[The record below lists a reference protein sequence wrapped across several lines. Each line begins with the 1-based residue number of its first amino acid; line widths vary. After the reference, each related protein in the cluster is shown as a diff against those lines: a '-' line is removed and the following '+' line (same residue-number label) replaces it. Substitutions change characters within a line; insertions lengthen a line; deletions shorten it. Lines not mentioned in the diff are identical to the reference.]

1 MSLKLIDLKEV
12 YKRRGPEPELEVLM
26 NEWSK
31 ILREGCLESKTDIA
45 EYRFEELVA
54 IAELGLTRVPVGSK
68 GECVP
73 LEKLGLYDDVKGD
86 RYRVFNS
93 TVELLTNN
101 WPTPLV
107 RLRSLSD
114 GGYSVWAKLE
124 WYNPYSFSVKDRI
137 GWYMV
142 KKALERGKKSERVFE
157 ATSTNTGM
165 ALAAMAAVN
174 EFSVKL
180 FIPKSIQKASD
191 ILLKALGAEVI
202 RTDKPLTVDSIEDVK
217 KAASAEGAFHI
228 NQFENDANFMAHLRY
243 TAKELDLQLR
253 TANIDAK
260 AIVGGLGTSG
270 HLSAISFYFK
280 NRYGNIK
287 VFGVQ
292 PAPKEVIP
300 GIRRIETGMKWVH
313 MVQLDGVVDVT
324 LKEAIEALLRVARK
338 DGILPGLSS
347 GAVTAAFL
355 KLREEGVIEEGSY
368 VLIYPDNGLKYVE
381 QLSKYFGGEL

>member
-142 KKALERGKKSERVFE
+142 KKALEKGKKSERVFE

-313 MVQLDGVVDVT
+313 MVQLDGVVDIT

>member
-142 KKALERGKKSERVFE
+142 KKALKRGKKSERVFE

-313 MVQLDGVVDVT
+313 MVQLDGVVDIT

>member
-1 MSLKLIDLKEV
+1 MSLKFVDLKEV
-12 YKRRGPEPELEVLM
+12 YRRRGLEPELEVLM
-26 NEWSK
+26 EIWAK
-31 ILREGCLESKTDIA
+31 ILRKGCIESKDDISK
-45 EYRFEELVA
+45 YSPEELAA
-54 IAELGLTRVPVGSK
+54 ITELGIAHIPVGK
-68 GECVP
+68 ENECVP
-73 LEKLGLYDDVKGD
+73 VEQLGLYDEIRGE
-86 RYRVFNS
+86 RYRVFNN

-107 RLRSLSD
+107 KLRSLSN
-114 GGYSVWAKLE
+114 GGFTVWAKLE
-124 WYNPYSFSVKDRI
+124 WYNPFSFSVKDRI

-142 KKALERGKKSERVFE
+142 KKALEKGERAARVFE

-174 EFSVKL
+174 GFSVKL
-180 FIPKSIQKASD
+180 YIPKSIQKASD
-191 ILLKALGAEVI
+191 ILLKALGAEVV

-217 KAASAEGAFHI
+217 RAAEAEKAFHI
-228 NQFENDANFMAHLRY
+228 NQFENDANFMVHLRY

-253 TANIDAK
+253 SANIDAK

-280 NRYGNIK
+280 NRYSNIK

-292 PAPKEVIP
+292 PAPNEVIP

-313 MVQLDGVVDVT
+313 MIQLDKVIDVT
-324 LKEAIEALLRVARK
+324 LKEAIEALLSVARK

-355 KLREEGVIEEGSY
+355 KLREEGIIDKGDY

>member
-12 YKRRGPEPELEVLM
+12 YKRKVPEPELEVLM

-31 ILREGCLESKTDIA
+31 ILRKGCIESKTDIA

-142 KKALERGKKSERVFE
+142 KKALEKGKKSERVFE

-174 EFSVKL
+174 GFSVKL

-228 NQFENDANFMAHLRY
+228 NQFENDANFMVHLRY

-324 LKEAIEALLRVARK
+324 LKEAIEALLKVARK

-355 KLREEGVIEEGSY
+355 KLREEGVIEKGSY

-381 QLSKYFGGEL
+381 QLSKYFGGEI